1 VGVAQGFV
9 QTRLAIPQ
17 FTLRGKSIREVFGA
31 LSVALKRGGDPILN
45 KQMGA
50 SGDAC

>member
-1 VGVAQGFV
+1 MPLKHGLAQAE
-9 QTRLAIPQ
+9 LAFSQ